1 MPVDANGVR
10 ADVISDSATTISRM
24 NPGRAYEAYIGG
36 VSRDNRARIIHDIAK
51 HFGKQALR
59 HITPDIAEYTKGYL
73 RDLYALFNTSMVT
86 FIDSLNEE
94 ELIAH
99 TKEVVELNLYLYYP
113 PDNEYNVI
121 DVISNINKSK
131 YAPHMGKVTYVN
143 AWGQTVQT
151 VDDIHMGTL
160 SFFFL
165 EKIANLYSGV
175 SSAKV
180 NNFGL
185 PVKGANVDKHRYPHS
200 QTPTKFFDESSN
212 RILVSHIG
220 SAVADM
226 MDLAQN
232 PTSHKALY
240 KKKLQSQKVYS
251 TDFDI
256 DRNEI
261 MYGQTKPLQIENHMF
276 TAAGFTMEYVAP
288 RNTDQ

>member
-36 VSRDNRARIIHDIAK
+36 MSRDNRARIIHDVAK
-51 HFGKQALR
+51 HFGRQALK
-59 HITPDIAEYTKGYL
+59 HITSDIAQYVKGYL
-73 RDLYALFNTSMVT
+73 RDLYAIFNTSMVT
-86 FIDSLNEE
+86 FIDSLNDE
-94 ELIAH
+94 ELITH
-99 TKEVVELNLYLYYP
+99 TKEVIDLNLYLYYP

-121 DVISNINKSK
+121 DVISNIDKSK
-131 YAPHMGKVTYVN
+131 YAPHIGKVTYVN
-143 AWGQTVQT
+143 SWGQTIQT
-151 VDDIHMGTL
+151 IDDIQMGVL
-160 SFFFL
+160 HFLVL

-175 SSAKV
+175 SSSKV

-185 PVKGANVDKHRYPHS
+185 PVKGANVDKYRYPHS
-200 QTPTKFFDESSN
+200 QTPTKFFDESSD

-220 SAVADM
+220 KAVADM

-240 KKKLQSQKVYS
+240 KKKLQNAKVYD

-256 DRNEI
+256 DRSEI
-261 MYGQTKPLQIENHMF
+261 LYGQTKPLQIQNHMY
-276 TAAGFTMEYVAP
+276 TAAGFTMDYVEP
-288 RNTDQ
+288 RATNE